1 MASAARTRPAPTG
14 SFDFRSVARRLREST
29 MLTRASAPGY
39 ASFGALA
46 AVELGAVTGL
56 RTRLVTAAQTAA
68 FTVDEA
74 RSRLRDLVS
83 GSFRP
88 KSMKDLDRH
97 LGSRKLKVEMR
108 AYGAGS
114 AATYIVDQVTKGAVP
129 AAQVHRS
136 LSAASLERRFGADV
150 APRGMRPSERPTPP
164 DPNVVRVRRLLHG
177 ILPRTKDAPAFG
189 SWEQLQMSLPVLTD
203 GLAYTVQGGK
213 GYIGRPFAT
222 ASADPAENRRIL
234 EDARR
239 QGLKLVLPA
248 SAREDALEGRLVPG
262 MPVLVAA
269 DSVAARKVDPR
280 LDHDFMADA
289 FGEGFEENVLS
300 IRSTAAE
307 REMFSNPSAVA
318 ADPSSNVVDIARF
331 RADEFRN
338 RFTRRPEPAAAQTS
352 AAPKLSVRTTQTL
365 DGREIVSAW
374 DGARSQDLGPAS
386 AMAPGTYLKECA
398 FEIPRGYVR
407 VDEEGTVHHFSMD
420 MKPHNPNG
428 PAVVHAPGS
437 GRDPEW
443 ALDGVM
449 ISEAEFL
456 DRTAHGLEL
465 HASEPADPAP
475 ESMRSRAVG

>member
-1 MASAARTRPAPTG
+1 MASAARTRPAPAG

-46 AVELGAVTGL
+46 AVELGAVSGL

-74 RSRLRDLVS
+74 RTRLRDLVS

-88 KSMKDLDRH
+88 KTMKDLDRH
-97 LGSRKLKVEMR
+97 LGVRKLKVEMR

-136 LSAASLERRFGADV
+136 LSATSLERRFGADV

-177 ILPRTKDAPAFG
+177 ILPRTKDAPAFD

-269 DSVAARKVDPR
+269 DSVLARKVDPR

-289 FGEGFEENVLS
+289 FGEGFEENVLA

-307 REMFSNPSAVA
+307 REMFSNPSAVV

-338 RFTRRPEPAAAQTS
+338 RFTRRAEQAAAEV
-352 AAPKLSVRTTQTL
+352 AAPPKLSVRTTQTL
-365 DGREIVSAW
+365 DGLEIVSAW
-374 DGARSQDLGPAS
+374 DGARSLDLGPAS
-386 AMAPGTYLKECA
+386 GMNPGTYLKECA

-428 PAVVHAPGS
+428 PAVVPAPGS
-437 GRDPEW
+437 GREPEW

-456 DRTAHGLEL
+456 DRTAH
-465 HASEPADPAP
+465 EPATLAPEPAP
-475 ESMRSRAVG
+475 ETLRSRAVG